1 MDDSYSHN
9 AEWKELGIWD
19 LIKFKSRVKKT
30 INKMEKQPTEWE
42 KIFANN
48 MSGELIWKINTKFMQ
63 LNISKRKQPV

>member
-30 INKMEKQPTEWE
+30 INKMEKRPTEGE